1 MKRGFSLNQIYSP
14 RDNQRFVVRS
24 PLVSEQVWLAAAETT
39 LDTLVLVVPPQVSSL
54 LLAPITVVVSCSWPL
69 ASLWR
74 HPENQPWIGLRK
86 SARKVVRN
94 CLKKL

>member
-1 MKRGFSLNQIYSP
+1 MR
-14 RDNQRFVVRS
+14 R
-24 PLVSEQVWLAAAETT
+24 PLLSEQVWLAAAETT
-39 LDTLVLVVPPQVSSL
+39 LDTLVLVVGPQVSSR
-54 LLAPITVVVSCSWPL
+54 LLAPMTVVVSWSWPG
-69 ASLWR
+69 ASPWR

>member
-1 MKRGFSLNQIYSP
+1 M
-14 RDNQRFVVRS
+14 VRS
-24 PLVSEQVWLAAAETT
+24 PFVSEQVWLAVAETT
-39 LDTLVLVVPPQVSSL
+39 LDTLVLVVRPLVSAL
-54 LLAPITVVVSCSWPL
+54 LLAPMTVVVSCSGPL

-94 CLKKL
+94 CLKRNEIVCCSYL